1 MFPLSK
7 TQSGKSRPGSKDT
20 RRRHPPCVRVRFI
33 SAANWWLRSPY
44 CNSNNGATNALNVN
58 TNGNWS
64 NNNCSNAGY
73 AIRPALME
81 NEISKRGDPPKTV
94 YHLSK
99 GIAHLSKAC
108 AWADDEYIIP
118 RRTAPQGAQSAT
130 EGKRTGIRRRAGW
143 GFLGTNPARG
153 SEGNRFDL

>member
-1 MFPLSK
+1 MRLA
-7 TQSGKSRPGSKDT
+7 
-20 RRRHPPCVRVRFI
+20 

-44 CNSNNGATNALNVN
+44 CNSSNGATNALNVN

-108 AWADDEYIIP
+108 AWADDKHIIP
-118 RRTAPQGAQSAT
+118 RQTAPNGGAVCY
-130 EGKRTGIRRRAGW
+130 
-143 GFLGTNPARG
+143 RG
-153 SEGNRFDL
+153 EADRY